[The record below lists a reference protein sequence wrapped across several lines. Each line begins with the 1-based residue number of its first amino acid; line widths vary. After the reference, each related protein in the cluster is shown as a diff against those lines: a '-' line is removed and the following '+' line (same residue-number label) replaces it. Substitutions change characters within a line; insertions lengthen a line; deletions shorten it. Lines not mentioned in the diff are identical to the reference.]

1 MVIISQKTKR
11 GDKMIVTKDI
21 EKRIKPVALSLLQQC
36 IEQGFT
42 VEDVQKVLD
51 YTKGELTNNY
61 LQLSV
66 NVLMNSSL
74 KEENE

>member
-1 MVIISQKTKR
+1 
-11 GDKMIVTKDI
+11 MIVTKDI

-51 YTKGELTNNY
+51 YTKGEVTNNY

>member
-1 MVIISQKTKR
+1 MR
-11 GDKMIVTKDI
+11 GGERMIVTKDI
-21 EKRIKPVALSLLQQC
+21 ERRIKPVALSLLQQC

-42 VEDVQKVLD
+42 VDDVQKVLD

>member
-1 MVIISQKTKR
+1 
-11 GDKMIVTKDI
+11 MIVTKDI
-21 EKRIKPVALSLLQQC
+21 ERRIKPVALSLLQQC

-42 VEDVQKVLD
+42 VDDVQKVLD